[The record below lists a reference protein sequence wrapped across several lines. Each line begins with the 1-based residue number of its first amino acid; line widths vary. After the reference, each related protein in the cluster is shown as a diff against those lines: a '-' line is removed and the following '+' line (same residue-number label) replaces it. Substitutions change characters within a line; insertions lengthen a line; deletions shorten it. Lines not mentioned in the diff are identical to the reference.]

1 MPGDDWTCVGTGR
14 VGLNQVVDLRDN
26 LGEVLEVGDAKLAVD
41 ALVYQGAARGGGLV
55 ELLQRELVVF
65 VSAGR
70 PERVQVFKH
79 AL

>member
-1 MPGDDWTCVGTGR
+1 MPGDDWTCVGTAR

-26 LGEVLEVGDAKLAVD
+26 LSEVLEVGDAKLAVD

-55 ELLQRELVVF
+55 ELLQRELDVNV
-65 VSAGR
+65 GR